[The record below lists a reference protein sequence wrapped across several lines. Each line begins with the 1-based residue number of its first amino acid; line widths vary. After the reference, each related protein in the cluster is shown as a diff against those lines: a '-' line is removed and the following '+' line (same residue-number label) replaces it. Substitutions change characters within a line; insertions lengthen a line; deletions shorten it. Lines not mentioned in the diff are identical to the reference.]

1 MPIRSGR
8 LRTGTLPHGG
18 GFILDEGGLSM
29 VSNRG
34 ASPALASPS
43 RKLALLF
50 RRFLGLATLV
60 TGLGLSGHAQADPE
74 SPELPPTYTAPAC
87 RSLVLDTGRMI
98 AWARWEKR
106 YPLEKVRFDPYQ
118 DGTPSWVI
126 QLVERWVVDAYEWKA
141 TDEQV
146 LQWASELGNTQSLP
160 RANQLT
166 AHETIAIWMRRIA
179 RQCGNDSTARRD

>member
-1 MPIRSGR
+1 M
-8 LRTGTLPHGG
+8 
-18 GFILDEGGLSM
+18 F
-29 VSNRG
+29 SNRG

-43 RKLALLF
+43 RSIALHLG
-50 RRFLGLATLV
+50 RALGLAALAA
-60 TGLGLSGHAQADPE
+60 GLGLAGPVQADPE

-87 RSLVLDTGRMI
+87 RSLVMDTGRMI

-118 DGTPSWVI
+118 DGTPAWVI

-146 LQWASELGNTQSLP
+146 LQWASELGNTQYLP

-166 AHETIAIWMRRIA
+166 AHETIVIWMRRIA
-179 RQCGNDSTARRD
+179 RQCGIDSTALGN